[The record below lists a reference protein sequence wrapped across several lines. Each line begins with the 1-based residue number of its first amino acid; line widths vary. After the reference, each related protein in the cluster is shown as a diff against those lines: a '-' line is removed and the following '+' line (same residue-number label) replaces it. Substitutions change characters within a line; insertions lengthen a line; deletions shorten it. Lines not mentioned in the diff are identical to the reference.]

1 MLFNFTLLGW
11 LRVRPHNSKEVMMTL
26 LKVDAKAVM
35 MLHREDGKA
44 VMMLHREV
52 AMMMLQGEGESCSH
66 ILIHAMM
73 QMFCLHFTFYL

>member
-1 MLFNFTLLGW
+1 
-11 LRVRPHNSKEVMMTL
+11 MTL

-66 ILIHAMM
+66 ILIHA
-73 QMFCLHFTFYL
+73 